1 MNKILLGTILGIVFG
16 VLDII
21 PMIFAKTGFKAD
33 LSAFIHWVAV
43 GFLIGVVVLPIHSV
57 LKGLLIAVITAVPI
71 LLIIDSGH
79 IPVSIIT
86 VIFGSLIG
94 FLVGKFGK

>member
-16 VLDII
+16 ILDVI

-43 GFLIGVVVLPIHSV
+43 GFLIGAVILPISSV
-57 LKGLLIAVITAVPI
+57 LKGLLIAVIATIPI
-71 LLIIDSGH
+71 LLIINSGH
-79 IPVSIIT
+79 IPISIIT
-86 VIFGSLIG
+86 VVFGSLIG
-94 FLVGKFGK
+94 FLVGRFGK